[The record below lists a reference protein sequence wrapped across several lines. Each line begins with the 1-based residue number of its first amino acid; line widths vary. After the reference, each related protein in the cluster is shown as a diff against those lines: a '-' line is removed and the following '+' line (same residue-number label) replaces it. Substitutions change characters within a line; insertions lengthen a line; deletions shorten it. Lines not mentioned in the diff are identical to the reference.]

1 MSKLKKLISMVLIA
15 AFMTATVPTGALLQ
29 EPAYAKAAA
38 PSVQAK
44 AYVVMDA
51 NSGIVLYKKNMN
63 KTIYPASTVKLM
75 TAIIALDNAALNKKI
90 KFTKNMRKKIPS
102 DASKLGLRAG
112 TTYTVNQYLHMM
124 LISSDADSAM
134 ALACGTAQN
143 YNQFI
148 DLMNDKAESYGMDNT
163 SFDNPIGLDKGNGY
177 DETYTSAYDF
187 AVLARHA
194 MSYSSIRSIVAK
206 NKYKVPARSGKPSF
220 IIRNTNQFYSTYKL
234 KNKTYEIIGSKTGTT
249 SAAGHVL
256 IATAKDKKGHELVC
270 AYFGGNTSVE
280 LYGGIEELLDYA
292 FEQNDEGKIKLAL
305 GFWDTRYR
313 KSESAVCKYA
323 SSEIIPMT
331 ANGKFNPERIKPAV
345 FTMDMINKISGLKM
359 TVEEADSLTVANLA
373 IAYYNTSMEYPDGSS
388 VATGGALNATT
399 QQPSSST
406 EGALSDYELGILNT
420 LKGIENFSI
429 DKQRKIAYLYLSKA
443 MEVTG
448 ITDVEHELS
457 KEEAVLIADSFA
469 L

>member
-1 MSKLKKLISMVLIA
+1 MSKLKKLISTVLIV
-15 AFMTATVPTGALLQ
+15 AFIVASVQTGVLLQ

-90 KFTKNMRKKIPS
+90 KFTKNIKKKVPS
-102 DASKLGLRAG
+102 DAANLGLRAG

-134 ALACGTAQN
+134 ALACGAADN

-148 DLMNDKAESYGMDNT
+148 DLMNDKAESYGMDDT

-206 NKYKVPARSGKPSF
+206 SKYKVPARSGKPSF
-220 IIRNTNQFYSTYKL
+220 TIKNTNKFYSTYKL
-234 KNKTYEIIGSKTGTT
+234 KDKTYEIIGSKTGTT
-249 SAAGHVL
+249 GAAGHVL
-256 IATAKDKKGHELVC
+256 IATAKDKEGHELVC

-280 LYGGIEELLDYA
+280 LYGGIEALLDYA
-292 FEQNDEGKIKLAL
+292 FEQNSEGKTKLAL

-323 SSEIIPMT
+323 SSGIIPMT
-331 ANGKFNPERIKPAV
+331 ANGRFNPERIKSAV
-345 FTMDMINKISGLKM
+345 FTMDMVNKISGLEM
-359 TVEEADSLTVANLA
+359 TVEEADSLTVVNLA
-373 IAYYNTSMEYPDGSS
+373 IAYYNTSMAYPDGSG
-388 VATGGALNATT
+388 VTTGSALTATT
-399 QQPSSST
+399 QSSYSGIET
-406 EGALSDYELGILNT
+406 ALTDYELGILNT
-420 LKGIENFSI
+420 LEGIENFSI
-429 DKQRKIAYLYLSKA
+429 DEQRKIAYLYLSKA

-448 ITDVEHELS
+448 ITDVKHELS